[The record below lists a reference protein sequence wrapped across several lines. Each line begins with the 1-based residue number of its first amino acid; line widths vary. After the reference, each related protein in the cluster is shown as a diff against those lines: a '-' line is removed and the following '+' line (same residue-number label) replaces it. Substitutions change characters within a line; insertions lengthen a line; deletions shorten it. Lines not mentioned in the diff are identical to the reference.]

1 MTYRSN
7 PAWLAARADYIA
19 EIPGENP
26 AAALVRRNAAAHRMF
41 AIETTAGKAHR

>member
-7 PAWLAARADYIA
+7 PAWLAARADYTA
-19 EIPGENP
+19 EHPGEDP
-26 AAALVRRNAAAHRMF
+26 TAALVRRNAAAHRMF